1 MKRNRSKKRKISAAG
16 REEAELLAYYCRTHI
31 RHAGNKPRYYGTPF
45 ILEDWQWENIWL
57 PIFGTGKIEDGG
69 FVRAYR
75 TALVGLPRDY
85 GKTELIC
92 AMLLTEANMNP
103 VRMGQYGI
111 VAYSKEQAQKILAT
125 LGDMIGQDDD
135 LRNLWDRNKN
145 EIVNRE
151 TRAVIKVFPYSE
163 AALQSWH
170 FNVLVADELHVWKSA
185 SVYSAIRSGMAHVE
199 NSLLLAITTASE
211 ARSGFLWDWI
221 NGNPAEGV
229 RSILDDPSAYM
240 WWHGANDS
248 DNIESERVWERLAL
262 PSWVTVG
269 SIRAMRESM
278 RYRDFERYTMNR
290 FPLEKGLDRSMRQ
303 VDIAACRKA
312 GGFDFDQPFTLAID
326 GAVRGDA
333 FALVAHQIG
342 EDGHHLFAEWV
353 YDTPPAD
360 RGYYDVGAIGQLVA
374 GLCQK
379 YRCPVGIDPAR
390 LLLWANELKDTYGCE
405 IYEIRQSNEVMC
417 PACALV
423 VNAVRSR
430 TANLR
435 DCPKLSEHLANC
447 RDMRREPWGYRF
459 TADAHGQGSDRI
471 DAAIAAAMAMWMTEV
486 MPERV
491 ESFAESGGIWTL

>member
-1 MKRNRSKKRKISAAG
+1 
-16 REEAELLAYYCRTHI
+16 
-31 RHAGNKPRYYGTPF
+31 
-45 ILEDWQWENIWL
+45 
-57 PIFGTGKIEDGG
+57 
-69 FVRAYR
+69 
-75 TALVGLPRDY
+75 
-85 GKTELIC
+85 
-92 AMLLTEANMNP
+92 
-103 VRMGQYGI
+103 
-111 VAYSKEQAQKILAT
+111 
-125 LGDMIGQDDD
+125 MIGQDDD

-248 DNIESERVWERLAL
+248 DNIEKPSTWERLAL
-262 PSWVTVG
+262 PSWVTVE

-326 GAVRGDA
+326 GAVRGDPSA
-333 FALVAHQIG
+333 SSWPGCARSTAAPL
-342 EDGHHLFAEWV
+342 ES
-353 YDTPPAD
+353 TPP
-360 RGYYDVGAIGQLVA
+360 
-374 GLCQK
+374 
-379 YRCPVGIDPAR
+379 
-390 LLLWANELKDTYGCE
+390 
-405 IYEIRQSNEVMC
+405 
-417 PACALV
+417 
-423 VNAVRSR
+423 
-430 TANLR
+430 
-435 DCPKLSEHLANC
+435 DCCCGPTS
-447 RDMRREPWGYRF
+447 
-459 TADAHGQGSDRI
+459 
-471 DAAIAAAMAMWMTEV
+471 
-486 MPERV
+486 
-491 ESFAESGGIWTL
+491 

>member
-1 MKRNRSKKRKISAAG
+1 MKRNRSKRRKIGAAG
-16 REEAELLAYYCRTHI
+16 RDEAELLAYYCRTHI

-45 ILEDWQWENIWL
+45 VLEDWQWENIWL
-57 PIFGTGKIEDGG
+57 PIFGTGKVEDGA
-69 FVRAYR
+69 FVRSYR

-125 LGDMIGQDDD
+125 LGDMIGQDGD

-248 DNIESERVWERLAL
+248 DNIEKPSTWERLAL
-262 PSWVTVG
+262 PSWVTVE

-290 FPLEKGLDRSMRQ
+290 FPLEKGQEAME
-303 VDIAACRKA
+303 
-312 GGFDFDQPFTLAID
+312 TLAK
-326 GAVRGDA
+326 GEA
-333 FALVAHQIG
+333 FKIM
-342 EDGHHLFAEWV
+342 
-353 YDTPPAD
+353 
-360 RGYYDVGAIGQLVA
+360 I
-374 GLCQK
+374 
-379 YRCPVGIDPAR
+379 
-390 LLLWANELKDTYGCE
+390 
-405 IYEIRQSNEVMC
+405 
-417 PACALV
+417 
-423 VNAVRSR
+423 
-430 TANLR
+430 
-435 DCPKLSEHLANC
+435 
-447 RDMRREPWGYRF
+447 EP
-459 TADAHGQGSDRI
+459 
-471 DAAIAAAMAMWMTEV
+471 
-486 MPERV
+486 
-491 ESFAESGGIWTL
+491 